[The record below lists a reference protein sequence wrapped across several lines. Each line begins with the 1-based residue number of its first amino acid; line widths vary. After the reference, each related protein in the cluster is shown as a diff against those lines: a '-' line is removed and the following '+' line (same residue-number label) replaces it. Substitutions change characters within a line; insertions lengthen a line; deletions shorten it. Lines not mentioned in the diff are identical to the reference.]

1 MDLEFRFSQ
10 HAENIDRALVHHWL
24 SDLSY
29 WAKGRPRELQDAAI
43 DASRNY
49 SVHEVGSGRQVGYAR
64 VVTDRVTFA
73 WLCDVFV
80 DPDARR
86 AGVGKLLVD
95 GVLADL
101 DALGVRRTL
110 LATADAHGLYALYG
124 FEPLAEPGRWMG
136 RGTV

>member
-1 MDLEFRFSQ
+1 MSTDYRFST
-10 HAENIDRALVHHWL
+10 AIDDIDRGLVHRWL
-24 SDLSY
+24 SEEAY
-29 WAKGRPRELQDAAI
+29 WAMGRPRHVQEAAI
-43 DASRNY
+43 EASRNY
-49 SVHEVGSGRQVGYAR
+49 SVLEVGSGRQVGYAR
-64 VVTDRVTFA
+64 VVTDTVTFA

-80 DPDARR
+80 APEARG

-95 GVLADL
+95 GALADL

-110 LATADAHGLYALYG
+110 LATADAHGLYAQYG

>member
-1 MDLEFRFSQ
+1 
-10 HAENIDRALVHHWL
+10 
-24 SDLSY
+24 
-29 WAKGRPRELQDAAI
+29 
-43 DASRNY
+43 
-49 SVHEVGSGRQVGYAR
+49 

-80 DPDARR
+80 DPDARGD
-86 AGVGKLLVD
+86 GVGKLLVE

-110 LATADAHGLYALYG
+110 LATADAHGLYAHYG

>member
-1 MDLEFRFSQ
+1 MSTGYHFST
-10 HAENIDRALVHHWL
+10 AIDDIDRVLVHRWL
-24 SDLSY
+24 SGDAY
-29 WAKGRPRELQDAAI
+29 WARGRPRQVQDAAI

-49 SVHEVGSGRQVGYAR
+49 SVLEVESGRQVGYAR
-64 VVTDRVTFA
+64 VVTDTVTFA

-80 DPDARR
+80 APEARG

-101 DALGVRRTL
+101 DGLGVRRTL
-110 LATADAHGLYALYG
+110 LATADAHGLYSQYG

>member
-1 MDLEFRFSQ
+1 MDLEFRLSQ
-10 HAENIDRALVHHWL
+10 QAENIDRDLVHHWL

-29 WAKGRPRELQDAAI
+29 WAKGRPKAQQDAAI

-80 DPDARR
+80 DPDARG

-110 LATADAHGLYALYG
+110 LSTADAHGLYAQYG
-124 FEPLAEPGRWMG
+124 FEPLAEPRRWMG

>member
-1 MDLEFRFSQ
+1 VSTDYRFST
-10 HAENIDRALVHHWL
+10 AIDDIDRGLVHRWL
-24 SDLSY
+24 SEEAY
-29 WAKGRPRELQDAAI
+29 WAKGRPRHVQEAAI
-43 DASRNY
+43 EASRNY
-49 SVHEVGSGRQVGYAR
+49 SVLEVGSGRQVGYAR
-64 VVTDRVTFA
+64 VVTDTVTFA

-80 DPDARR
+80 APEARG
-86 AGVGKLLVD
+86 AGAGKLLVD

-110 LATADAHGLYALYG
+110 LATADAHGLYAQYG

>member
-1 MDLEFRFSQ
+1 MTNQYRFSTSTGDV
-10 HAENIDRALVHHWL
+10 DRPAVHRWL
-24 SDLSY
+24 SEEAY
-29 WAKGRPRELQDAAI
+29 WAKGRPREVQDRAI

-49 SVHEVGSGRQVGYAR
+49 SVHDVGTGQQVGYAR
-64 VVTDRVTFA
+64 VVTDTVTFA

-80 DPDARR
+80 AFEARG
-86 AGVGKLLVD
+86 AGVGKLLVE
-95 GVLADL
+95 GLLADL

-110 LATADAHGLYALYG
+110 LATADAHGLYAQYG

>member
-1 MDLEFRFSQ
+1 MDLEFRLSQ
-10 HAENIDRALVHHWL
+10 HAENIDRDLVHHWL

-29 WAKGRPRELQDAAI
+29 WAKGRPKAVQDAAI

-80 DPDARR
+80 DPDARG

-110 LATADAHGLYALYG
+110 LATADAHGLYAQYG
-124 FEPLAEPGRWMG
+124 FEPLAEPRRWMG